1 MSICLCFFNGT
12 PIQVPIEAYKPLE
25 KGFMVLNDEQY
36 EEYFEQMTLFETTL
50 CKHSIGGVVKE
61 RSYDKA
67 SKELGLDKAR
77 FCSYWIIWVYG
88 LIKGGRIKEDN
99 ENGFM
104 FIHGDVEELKHDNCE
119 MLCGLCRAPSKLK
132 CGKCGQRYCCK
143 EHQVSDWKKHKKEC
157 YGCLSPEEWKA
168 TMGKRLATPHR
179 S

>member
-12 PIQVPIEAYKPLE
+12 PIQVPVEVYKPLE
-25 KGFMVLNDEQY
+25 KMVVDQNETYDKYLTHMD
-36 EEYFEQMTLFETTL
+36 LFEATL
-50 CKHSIGGVVKE
+50 CKHSIGGNVQE
-61 RSYDKA
+61 RSYAKA
-67 SKELGLDKAR
+67 AKELGLDTPR
-77 FCSYWIIWVYG
+77 FCSCWILMVYT
-88 LIKGGRIKEDN
+88 LIKVGLIKEDN
-99 ENGFM
+99 ENGFL
-104 FIHGDVEELKHDNCE
+104 FIQGDIEKLKHDNCE

-168 TMGKRLATPHR
+168 TFGKRLASTHR